1 MANKPKSLRT
11 KEHRLLKRK
20 YDHAVKVLMEVT
32 RDWTEYLKEG
42 DSGDGSKN
50 LLAEVMKMN
59 LSWAKNIKKSKTIL
73 RKNNIKI

>member
-20 YDHAVKVLMEVT
+20 YDHTVKVLMEVT
-32 RDWTEYLKEG
+32 RDWTEYLKDGDPVEG
-42 DSGDGSKN
+42 GKN
-50 LLAEVMKMN
+50 LLAEVMKFN
-59 LSWAKNIKKSKTIL
+59 GSWATNIRKSKAIL